1 MKIKTTKLE
10 GCLEIQPSIFND
22 ERGYFFESF
31 NLKKFE
37 SQTGQK
43 INFVQDNE
51 SFSTK
56 GVLRGLHMQV
66 GEYAQAKLV
75 RVLRGSV
82 LDVVVDLRKGS
93 PTFAEHFS
101 INLTCENKKQLFVP
115 RGFAH
120 GFVVLSDTA
129 VFSYKCDNYY
139 MKESERGL
147 IYNDSELNINW
158 QLDKENL
165 KISKK
170 DSVLPNLKDLV

>member
-1 MKIKTTKLE
+1 MNE
-10 GCLEIQPSIFND
+10 
-22 ERGYFFESF
+22 ES
-31 NLKKFE
+31 N
-37 SQTGQK
+37 
-43 INFVQDNE
+43 
-51 SFSTK
+51 
-56 GVLRGLHMQV
+56 
-66 GEYAQAKLV
+66 
-75 RVLRGSV
+75 
-82 LDVVVDLRKGS
+82 
-93 PTFAEHFS
+93 
-101 INLTCENKKQLFVP
+101 LFVNISP
-115 RGFAH
+115 PHNLDKSDFSFYIPEGFAH

>member
-1 MKIKTTKLE
+1 MKIRATKLE

-22 ERGYFFESF
+22 ERGHFYESF

-37 SQTGQK
+37 SLTGQH

-51 SFSTK
+51 SFSIK

-66 GEYAQAKLV
+66 GEFSQAKLV
-75 RVLRGSV
+75 RVLSGSV

-101 INLTCENKKQLFVP
+101 INLTSENKKQLFVP

-120 GFVVLSDTA
+120 GFVVLSKTA

-139 MKESERGL
+139 NKESERGL
-147 IYNDSELNINW
+147 IYNDSELKIDW
-158 QLDKENL
+158 QFDKENL
-165 KISKK
+165 IISEK
-170 DSVLPNLKDLV
+170 DSVLPKLKDIV